1 MPSGRL
7 SSRSA
12 KLLPSKE
19 FVVGKQFPLLLLL
32 LLVMMLQLLFGVEIA
47 DCRNDPDDGAVTA
60 LAGRSP
66 REALLPT
73 LEGCVGDLLGERE
86 RPLLSLELERILD
99 DEEPRRLPLELRELE
114 RDRDWDRDPCLLWHR
129 CCGGCDWGCSGGCC
143 CCGGEVTVELTA
155 EPRRT
160 GSPPR
165 TADGEPLSLSSGYG
179 SPAGLKP

>member
-47 DCRNDPDDGAVTA
+47 DCKNDPDDGAVTA

-66 REALLPT
+66 RDALLPT
-73 LEGCVGDLLGERE
+73 LEGCLGETKTKHLKQKI
-86 RPLLSLELERILD
+86 RPRNVKTMQL
-99 DEEPRRLPLELRELE
+99 
-114 RDRDWDRDPCLLWHR
+114 
-129 CCGGCDWGCSGGCC
+129 
-143 CCGGEVTVELTA
+143 
-155 EPRRT
+155 
-160 GSPPR
+160 
-165 TADGEPLSLSSGYG
+165 
-179 SPAGLKP
+179 